1 MTEASIDI
9 PMIPEKME
17 PETVGVERNSAKKV
31 NSLNGG
37 TKILSRYLRGSPGSC
52 HDYCKYGRKHG
63 VEVKERIPLRK
74 CIKVRQ
80 SEAQDLETAVSSAE
94 RRKKFVISPEPCQD
108 SEANEHDDLDA
119 SKKEASS
126 SSKEVTASTASQEGI
141 DGEIILEGIDVSVEE
156 DPNGSISKPEESE
169 ASSVPRQTDI
179 ETEKGKELLESSS
192 NRKTSKIRSKEVRK
206 LVLGEKKVS
215 GPPSIPLSPKRSLR
229 RVSDVPTQKAKSLVK
244 QPHLRSQSKVKNVE
258 PEHTSN
264 EDVPEK
270 TLYVIESTLENRS
283 SEPTQDDDH
292 TTQLSQS
299 STSATRAPP
308 SSRKNSKST
317 TRIGSHASQSPPS
330 PSLGKKGLRH
340 TRHETPSTK
349 PPLSSLQSSSSS
361 SISLSE
367 CIDGKENGLHDTS
380 LHQTEVSEKKKKK
393 GVNSKTDQKKIG
405 NTKGE
410 RRNST
415 RKVGILA
422 SESRSSATQKLK
434 FRRGTILDLK
444 PVDNTPRRLKFRR
457 VKLHGEIQNGKEDVK
472 NTGIKS
478 NEAALAESSEF
489 GTKTRPEKV
498 VIRNQ
503 NAEGTN
509 SSITARRSMRRKGT
523 SEGEAIGTKTSSEK
537 VIPKHQN
544 AEVAT
549 RRNLRR
555 REIIRSELSSAGKTN
570 SEKVV
575 LRHQNMAGKKE
586 VRSLFNNVIEETA
599 SKLVVTRKSKVK
611 ALVGAFETVISL
623 QDAKPP
629 ATVGTS

>member
-1 MTEASIDI
+1 MAEASIDI
-9 PMIPEKME
+9 PMIAEKME

-31 NSLNGG
+31 NSPNGRA
-37 TKILSRYLRGSPGSC
+37 KILSRYLRASPGSC

-74 CIKVRQ
+74 WIKVRQ

-108 SEANEHDDLDA
+108 SEANKHDDLDA
-119 SKKEASS
+119 SKKEAPSS
-126 SSKEVTASTASQEGI
+126 LKEVTASTASQEGI

-156 DPNGSISKPEESE
+156 DPKGSILKPEESE
-169 ASSVPRQTDI
+169 ASSVPRKADI

-192 NRKTSKIRSKEVRK
+192 NRKTSKISSKEVRK

-229 RVSDVPTQKAKSLVK
+229 RVSDVPTQRAKSLVK
-244 QPHLRSQSKVKNVE
+244 QPHLKSQSKVKNVE
-258 PEHTSN
+258 PEHTGN
-264 EDVPEK
+264 EDAPEK
-270 TLYVIESTLENRS
+270 TLYVIESTLEKRS
-283 SEPTQDDDH
+283 LEPTQDDAH
-292 TTQLSQS
+292 TTQLAQS
-299 STSATRAPP
+299 STSATCAPP

-361 SISLSE
+361 ISPSE

-380 LHQTEVSEKKKKK
+380 LHQTEVSEKKKK

-410 RRNST
+410 RRNSA
-415 RKVGILA
+415 RRVGILA
-422 SESRSSATQKLK
+422 SESKSSAAQKLK

-457 VKLHGEIQNGKEDVK
+457 VKLLREIQNGKEDVK

-498 VIRNQ
+498 VTRNQ
-503 NAEGTN
+503 NADGTN
-509 SSITARRSMRRKGT
+509 GSITARRRMRRKGT

-555 REIIRSELSSAGKTN
+555 REIIRSELSGASKTN